1 MKVAIL
7 SAIYSD
13 NLGDGVL
20 ALATEKL
27 VSLNNSEIEIVHLD
41 ISGREDWPRNDIKSN
56 SKLKKIFH
64 ALPGYFKDI
73 ATLFGWFFIF
83 KPKVKGELKELIAYK
98 PDRII
103 VAGGQLISD
112 IHLNFPL
119 KLSYI
124 IKWANKNNIDVSY
137 LAVGVAEKYSFIG
150 RYFFNRALSSPC
162 VNFLGVRDKDSL
174 KNLSC
179 SFGVVGNLIP
189 DAGLWAS
196 EIYRARSSKNSF
208 KVGLGIS
215 SPDELGL
222 HSELKM
228 DEASHT
234 KFWLELVRKLIDIG
248 FKPVLFTNGSSDD
261 EQYKERFVLLLEKL
275 HLSKNV
281 DIAEKPSRPNEL
293 LELIS
298 SLGGLI
304 SHRLHANIIAHS
316 YGVPSIGL
324 KWDTKLESY
333 FQLIGRE
340 KQCVNNFDVDLAI
353 KELLIA
359 IESGVPLQTIANLK
373 SKTSDAVNIITRKKI

>member
-27 VSLNNSEIEIVHLD
+27 ISLNNSEIEIVHLD
-41 ISGREDWPRNDIKSN
+41 ISGREDWSHNDKNSN
-56 SKLKKIFH
+56 SRLKRIFH

-73 ATLFGWFFIF
+73 ATILGWFLIF

-98 PDRII
+98 PDLII

-137 LAVGVAEKYSFIG
+137 LAVGVAGKYSFIG
-150 RYFFNRALSSPC
+150 RYLLNNALTLPC
-162 VNFLGVRDKDSL
+162 VKFLGVRDEDSL
-174 KNLSC
+174 KNLSYN
-179 SFGVVGNLIP
+179 FGAIGRLVP
-189 DAGLWAS
+189 DSGLWAS
-196 EIYRARSSKNSF
+196 EIYKVRSPKNNF

-215 SPDELGL
+215 SPNELGL
-222 HSELKM
+222 HSELEV
-228 DEASHT
+228 DDASHT
-234 KFWLELVRKLIDIG
+234 EFWLELVIKLIDIG
-248 FKPVLFTNGSSDD
+248 FEPVLFTNGSSDD
-261 EQYKERFVLLLEKL
+261 EQYKERFVLLLEKQ
-275 HLSKNV
+275 HLSNNV
-281 DIAEKPSRPNEL
+281 DVAEKPSSPNEL
-293 LELIS
+293 LKLIS
-298 SLGGLI
+298 SFGGLI

-340 KQCVNNFDVDLAI
+340 KQCINNFDVDLAI

-373 SKTSDAVNIITRKKI
+373 SKTSDAVDIITRKKM

>member
-1 MKVAIL
+1 M
-7 SAIYSD
+7 
-13 NLGDGVL
+13 GDGVL

-27 VSLNNSEIEIVHLD
+27 ISLNNSEIEIVHLD
-41 ISGREDWPRNDIKSN
+41 ISGREDWSHNDKKSN
-56 SKLKKIFH
+56 SRLKKIFL

-73 ATLFGWFFIF
+73 ATIFGWFFIF
-83 KPKVKGELKELIAYK
+83 KPKVKGELKKLSVCK
-98 PDRII
+98 PDQII

-124 IKWANKNNIDVSY
+124 IEWANKHNIVVSY
-137 LAVGVAEKYSFIG
+137 LAVGVAGKYSFIG
-150 RYFFNRALSSPC
+150 RYLLNRTLTLPC
-162 VNFLGVRDKDSL
+162 VNFIGVRDNNSL
-174 KNLSC
+174 KNLSYN
-179 SFGVVGNLIP
+179 FGVIGKLVP
-189 DAGLWAS
+189 DSGLWAS
-196 EIYRARSSKNSF
+196 EIYKVRSPKNNF

-215 SPDELGL
+215 SPNELGL
-222 HSELKM
+222 HSELEV

-234 KFWLELVRKLIDIG
+234 EFWLELVIKVIDIG
-248 FKPVLFTNGSSDD
+248 FEPVLFTNGSSDD
-261 EQYKERFVLLLEKL
+261 EQYKERFALLLEKQ
-275 HLSKNV
+275 HLSNNV
-281 DIAEKPSRPNEL
+281 DVAEKPSSPNEL
-293 LELIS
+293 LKLIS
-298 SLGGLI
+298 SFGGLI

-340 KQCVNNFDVDLAI
+340 KQCINNFDVDLTI

-373 SKTSDAVNIITRKKI
+373 SKTSDAVDIITRKKI